1 MHLFAKL
8 YIRCYLLM
16 ASMELKRAVGWF
28 CAHIRRALHRAWIL
42 PEERKNQAE
51 AAALQCACDETK
63 RQQAEVK
70 RREKGEVQLRRQVEA
85 ERKAEEAERKKEEE
99 QRRRDEAKAKHH
111 ADKEGWQAEPRPP
124 DRQRPQRALLIGS
137 LAGLVLLGAIGGALS
152 LTAPPPSE
160 LVTPSPTPI
169 APRPPA
175 TMTPAADTPLSPQ
188 QEQALK
194 SGESFNECTNCPLM
208 IVIPAGSF
216 MMGSPAGEGDND
228 EHPQHRVTIAVPFA
242 VSKFELTFDDWD
254 ACVADGGC
262 DGYKPSDDGWGRSR
276 RPVIDVSWND
286 AAAYVAWLV
295 KKTGKP
301 YRLLS
306 ESEYEYATR
315 GGTTTAYP
323 WGDDIGKNKANCN
336 GCGSQWGGKE
346 TAPVGSIAP
355 NQFGLYDMVGNVWEW
370 TQDCSEISYNGAPTD
385 GSAWTGGDCLSRVL
399 RGGAWAYSP
408 SYLRSAARNWAHPED
423 RGDRFGFRVGRTLL
437 SP

>member
-1 MHLFAKL
+1 M
-8 YIRCYLLM
+8 
-16 ASMELKRAVGWF
+16 
-28 CAHIRRALHRAWIL
+28 
-42 PEERKNQAE
+42 
-51 AAALQCACDETK
+51 
-63 RQQAEVK
+63 
-70 RREKGEVQLRRQVEA
+70 QLRRQVEA
-85 ERKAEEAERKKEEE
+85 ERKAEEAERKKKGE

-175 TMTPAADTPLSPQ
+175 TMTPAADTPLPPQ
-188 QEQALK
+188 QEQALEF
-194 SGESFNECTNCPLM
+194 GREFQRVRNCPLM

-242 VSKFELTFDDWD
+242 ISGFELTFDDWD

-276 RPVIDVSWND
+276 RPVIRCVMERRRCVRR
-286 AAAYVAWLV
+286 VAGGRRPASHIGSCPNL
-295 KKTGKP
+295 
-301 YRLLS
+301 
-306 ESEYEYATR
+306 EYEYATR

-323 WGDDIGKNKANCN
+323 WGDGIGKNKANCN

-346 TAPVGSIAP
+346 TAPVGSMAP
-355 NQFGLYDMVGNVWEW
+355 NRVDLCGMVGNVGGW
-370 TQDCSEISYNGAPTD
+370 TRGGTEISYNGAPTD
-385 GSAWTGGDCLSRVL
+385 GSAWTKAAIALVVFCAAEPGPTLVL
-399 RGGAWAYSP
+399 P
-408 SYLRSAARNWAHPED
+408 PLRSPEL
-423 RGDRFGFRVGRTLL
+423 GPPGRPGRQVQG
-437 SP
+437 SGSDERSFP